1 MTQPTHKK
9 KLYLPSI
16 INLIYAYKKGI
27 TDQTNRR
34 KPMRMTNN
42 QKILNDK
49 QKQEWL
55 ELYCAGGITIANT
68 CEELG
73 ISLRK
78 VARWQK
84 EDINFLEMCEKARL
98 RNRRTWVACTGQKFG
113 EKMPEEEKK
122 QRKNDIIA
130 RRVQKN
136 KEKTRTLQATWLDAY
151 AKLSFN
157 ISEVCRACGISRSRF
172 RDWEI
177 RDKEFAQAYKDAK
190 EAKKDFIE
198 NKLMENIANGDT
210 QSIIFACKTQLKD
223 RGYVEKQQVEHSGNS
238 GVMLSP
244 GTAPDP
250 EEWEKIARAQQIAL
264 SEKINQKDDNKPKGK
279 PKQH

>member
-1 MTQPTHKK
+1 MP
-9 KLYLPSI
+9 
-16 INLIYAYKKGI
+16 
-27 TDQTNRR
+27 
-34 KPMRMTNN
+34 MTNN

-55 ELYCAGGITIANT
+55 ELYCAGGITIADT
-68 CEELG
+68 CQDLG

-78 VARWQK
+78 VARWKK
-84 EDINFLEMCEKARL
+84 EDIDFLETCETV
-98 RNRRTWVACTGQKFG
+98 RRHNHKTWPCSTGQKFG
-113 EKMPEEEKK
+113 QTGTEEEKK

-136 KEKTRTLQATWLDAY
+136 KEKKRKLQAAWLHAY
-151 AKLSFN
+151 DKLSFN

-172 RDWEI
+172 RDWEKK
-177 RDKEFAQAYKDAK
+177 DKEFAQAYKDAK

-223 RGYVEKQQVEHSGNS
+223 RGYVERQQIEHSGNF

-250 EEWEKIARAQQIAL
+250 EEWENSARAQQI
-264 SEKINQKDDNKPKGK
+264 SPS
-279 PKQH
+279 

>member
-1 MTQPTHKK
+1 
-9 KLYLPSI
+9 
-16 INLIYAYKKGI
+16 
-27 TDQTNRR
+27 
-34 KPMRMTNN
+34 MRMTNN
-42 QKILNDK
+42 QKILNDS

-55 ELYCAGGITIANT
+55 ELYCTGGITIADT
-68 CEELG
+68 CQDLG

-84 EDINFLEMCEKARL
+84 EDLDFLKQVEMV
-98 RNRRTWVACTGQKFG
+98 RRYNHKTWPCSTGQKFG
-113 EKMPEEEKK
+113 QTGTEEEKK

-130 RRVQKN
+130 RRVEKN
-136 KEKTRTLQATWLDAY
+136 KENTRKLQAAWLKAY
-151 AKLSFN
+151 DKLSFN
-157 ISEVCRACGISRSRF
+157 ISEVCRACDINRSRF
-172 RDWEI
+172 RDWEMN
-177 RDKEFAQAYKDAK
+177 DEEFAQAYKDAK